1 MLMVKNGKMTNIGL
15 NNNFGS
21 NSSRSELHKQKRMDY
36 EESIYQRSHQ

>member
-21 NSSRSELHKQKRMDY
+21 NGSRSELHKQKTY
-36 EESIYQRSHQ
+36 KL